1 MGEVISIKEAY
12 RARRRRQNSVLN
24 RRCKEL
30 IAEGITTWQ
39 IAYSQE
45 VGPDRAICLERIH
58 LLGELL
64 AYADRLP

>member
-1 MGEVISIKEAY
+1 M
-12 RARRRRQNSVLN
+12 LN

-30 IAEGITTWQ
+30 ITEGITTWH
-39 IAYSQE
+39 IAYAQGI
-45 VGPDRAICLERIH
+45 GPDRAICLERIH